1 MFQNYIFLQTFIFS
15 EFSVFVS
22 PVKVER
28 SDLDN
33 VKMQQQIR
41 PRKDVLYLY
50 KDLENM
56 HIEFN
61 LMKRYYKTLTIVD
74 HVQNSNLLLHLLS

>member
-1 MFQNYIFLQTFIFS
+1 MFQNSIFLQTFIFS
-15 EFSVFVS
+15 EFSIFVS